1 MLIVGWEFPLYCFE
15 LRPLLLEKM
24 FRVLFVP
31 GRVCYV
37 PRVSFKRS
45 CHIALEKSIVGKHS
59 VATISLNKP
68 PVNSLDLALTQ
79 QFNETL
85 KGVHQSGDY
94 DALVL
99 ASSASNVFSAGLD
112 LTELYQPSKSNL
124 EKFWREVQDMW
135 FGLYSS
141 KLPTVA
147 AINGHCLAG
156 GSIIAAAC
164 DYRVAVKDDY
174 TMGVTAAKVGVIAP
188 PWFLKMLTLLIGQR
202 TTELALQQGQVFTP
216 DNALQ
221 IGLVDKLCELGE
233 LKQQSFDALLPFL
246 TVFQESRSTMKLFL
260 RSEPIESFKLSRE
273 KDMSTFVS
281 FIMQDSVQERLEK
294 YIQKLKLK

>member
-1 MLIVGWEFPLYCFE
+1 
-15 LRPLLLEKM
+15 M
-24 FRVLFVP
+24 FRASS
-31 GRVCYV
+31 RVCYI
-37 PRVSFKRS
+37 PRVCFKRS
-45 CHIALEKSIVGKHS
+45 CHITLEKSIVGKHS
-59 VATISLNKP
+59 VVTVSLNKP
-68 PVNSLDLALTQ
+68 PVNSFDLALTQ

-85 KGVHQSGDY
+85 KSIHQSGDY

-99 ASSASNVFSAGLD
+99 ASSISNVFSAGLD
-112 LTELYQPSKSNL
+112 LAELYRPSKSNL
-124 EKFWREVQDMW
+124 EKFWREMQDMW

-141 KLPTVA
+141 KLPTIA

-156 GSIIAAAC
+156 GNIIAASC
-164 DYRVAVKDDY
+164 DYRVAVKGDY
-174 TMGVTAAKVGVIAP
+174 SMGVTAAKVGVIAT

-202 TTELALQQGQVFTP
+202 MTELALQQGRVFSP
-216 DNALQ
+216 DDALR
-221 IGLVDKLCELGE
+221 IGFVDELCEIDD

-246 TVFQESRSTMKLFL
+246 MVSQDSRSTMKLFL

-281 FIMQDSVQERLEK
+281 FIMQDLVQERLEK